1 MMRHRAVHPN
11 AVDPDIAGVARWRRK
26 LLERASF
33 EETLA
38 DALSA
43 DRRVD
48 LHALL
53 RLIERGCTPELA
65 ARILA
70 PLDTTRERAL

>member
-1 MMRHRAVHPN
+1 MRHRAVHPN
-11 AVDPDIAGVARWRRK
+11 AVDPEIASVARWRRK
-26 LLERASF
+26 LLERAGF

-70 PLDTTRERAL
+70 PLDTTQERAL